1 MRARYAAAAALL
13 LLALALPAPSR
24 AADAPD
30 DSAAVSAGPPLQE
43 AHQLYDIAR
52 FSDAVDLLTA
62 AIRDG
67 KVTGDDVNR
76 ARELLARCLA
86 KANRPLEAKEA
97 FKSILREDATY
108 RPDPLQVPPDELDV
122 FKLALR
128 EFQAEQVE
136 AGRRFP
142 ASIAFELGAGQAV
155 NQDVV
160 DLASSAGVAEADNFK
175 ANGELGGSVRFPLK
189 PRWSLEVELN
199 RMRATTSDKLTT
211 AEHANYTATGLPI
224 IASVYYSLRSSP
236 RWHLNGFGGAGP
248 MQGEAVVEFTH
259 DHFGR
264 LIPVQIVGRSTG
276 VYLHGGLE
284 AEFLPAPR
292 FALTGRALARFA
304 RSGDLSWKDPS
315 FEVYQGYAGSKLG
328 GRKVDFSG
336 LAANVGVRFYI
347 GY

>member
-1 MRARYAAAAALL
+1 MRVRFATAAALL
-13 LLALALPAPSR
+13 LAFLALSAPAH
-24 AADAPD
+24 AADAPA

-76 ARELLARCLA
+76 ARELLARCLV

-97 FKSILREDATY
+97 FKSVLREDATY

-128 EFQAEQVE
+128 EFQAEQLE

-142 ASIAFELGAGQAV
+142 ASIAFDFGAGQAV
-155 NQDVV
+155 NQEIV
-160 DLASSAGVAEADNFK
+160 DLASSAGIAEADDFK
-175 ANGELGGSVRFPLK
+175 SNAEFGYTVRFPLK
-189 PRWSLEVELN
+189 PRWSLDVELN

-211 AEHANYTATGLPI
+211 QDHANYTATGLPI
-224 IASVYYSLRSSP
+224 VASVYYSLRSTS
-236 RWHLNGFGGAGP
+236 RWHLNGFAGAGP
-248 MQGEAVVEFTH
+248 MAGEAIVEFTH

-276 VYLHGGLE
+276 VYLHGGVE
-284 AEFLPAPR
+284 AEYLPVPR
-292 FALTGRALARFA
+292 FAITGRALARFA
-304 RSGDLSWKDPS
+304 RSGELHWEDSS
-315 FEVYQGYAGSKLG
+315 FEVYQGFPASTLGS
-328 GRKVDFSG
+328 RKVDFSG